1 MNFTLT
7 KISHLSRK
15 YSSEYKTSILR
26 LLMFIFF
33 TAIIYSCSNDENDE
47 SGGLREKKIIVNNQN
62 KEISFIN
69 ESEKSVFYGLYS
81 PVEVSSVLSDVDLKY
96 RPELFLPTEWANEYT
111 SSSKLALGLGL
122 YGTDFSMLKL
132 FSNAEDA
139 IRYMEVISILSEKL
153 GVPSELL
160 KVFSARV
167 EKNLSNIDSLSSIA
181 FETFNQ
187 VSSYLIDSDREEAM
201 SLILLGGWIE
211 GLYFAV
217 SYMEEIGEVEKKII
231 EKIIEQ
237 KYSLNILMS
246 MLKNDYQDPVIAHYY
261 RLLKV
266 LQNHFDNLSISYKK
280 DQVTIDSDNN
290 YITSDWQQL
299 SYSKSELDII
309 KWIVTGIR
317 EDMSNP

>member
-1 MNFTLT
+1 
-7 KISHLSRK
+7 
-15 YSSEYKTSILR
+15 
-26 LLMFIFF
+26 
-33 TAIIYSCSNDENDE
+33 
-47 SGGLREKKIIVNNQN
+47 
-62 KEISFIN
+62 
-69 ESEKSVFYGLYS
+69 
-81 PVEVSSVLSDVDLKY
+81 
-96 RPELFLPTEWANEYT
+96 
-111 SSSKLALGLGL
+111 
-122 YGTDFSMLKL
+122 
-132 FSNAEDA
+132 
-139 IRYMEVISILSEKL
+139 
-153 GVPSELL
+153 
-160 KVFSARV
+160 
-167 EKNLSNIDSLSSIA
+167 LSSIA
-181 FETFNQ
+181 FETFDQ

-217 SYMEEIGEVEKKII
+217 SYMEEIGDLDKKII

-290 YITSDWQQL
+290 FITSDWQQL

-309 KWIVTGIR
+309 KWVVTGIR

>member
-1 MNFTLT
+1 MNLFFSR
-7 KISHLSRK
+7 ISHLSRN
-15 YSSEYKTSILR
+15 YFLQYHVSFFQYLIIAL
-26 LLMFIFF
+26 FI
-33 TAIIYSCSNDENDE
+33 AIIISCSNEKQND
-47 SGGLREKKIIVNNQN
+47 SGSLSEDKIIVNNQN
-62 KEISFIN
+62 KDISLIN

-81 PVEVSSVLSDVDLKY
+81 PVEVSNILSDVALKY

-122 YGTDFSMLKL
+122 YGADFSMIKM
-132 FSNAEDA
+132 FSITEDA

-160 KVFSARV
+160 KVFSARI
-167 EKNLSNIDSLSSIA
+167 ENNISNIDSLSSIA
-181 FETFNQ
+181 FETFDQ
-187 VSSYLIDSDREEAM
+187 VSNYLIDSDREHAM

-217 SYMEEIGEVEKKII
+217 SYMEETGEIDENII

-237 KYSLNILMS
+237 KYSLNLLMS

-266 LQNHFDNLSISYKK
+266 LQNHFDNFSISYKK
-280 DQVTIDSDNN
+280 NQVSIDSENN

-299 SYSKSELDII
+299 SYSKSELDLI

>member
-1 MNFTLT
+1 MNLFFNN
-7 KISHLSRK
+7 ISYLIRK
-15 YSSEYKTSILR
+15 YSLEYKTSNLQVLIL
-26 LLMFIFF
+26 IFSIV
-33 TAIIYSCSNDENDE
+33 IIYSCSNDKKDE
-47 SGGLREKKIIVNNQN
+47 SGFLSEEKIIGNYQN
-62 KEISFIN
+62 KEVSFIN

-81 PVEVSSVLSDVDLKY
+81 PVEVSSVLSDIDLKY

-122 YGTDFSMLKL
+122 YGTDFSMIKL
-132 FSNAEDA
+132 FSSAEDA

-160 KVFSARV
+160 KVFSSRV
-167 EKNLSNIDSLSSIA
+167 ENNLSNIDSLSSIA
-181 FETFNQ
+181 FETFDQ

-201 SLILLGGWIE
+201 SLILLGGWLE

-217 SYMEEIGEVEKKII
+217 SYMEEMGEVDKKII

-280 DQVTIDSDNN
+280 DKVTIDSDNSF
-290 YITSDWQQL
+290 ITSDWQQL

-309 KWIVTGIR
+309 KWVVTGIR